1 MRSLRGRTPH
11 PRAGSGLGRSDLT
24 PTDGVIG
31 LGELKIRSVAHRQ
44 AEISYAVHTVLWG
57 QGYGE
62 AIARSLVEVGRAE
75 GMHRIAGTCD
85 PRNGASARVLQ
96 KIGMSYEG
104 RMRHTPEQPEK
115 DEPGWSPTL
124 RPPRQRDVWVAAR
137 GWRRPHA
144 ATMSASCSQR
154 QKRPC
159 LSGDP
164 RVHPR
169 IGRESC
175 ALWQPAVQ
183 RLQRLRRRCCDR
195 LADRVPRL
203 SWCRGRPRLLR
214 GRRRAAS
221 SPVPVWSQ
229 AGATGPPVAAAS
241 GTMRSTGTTTCSPLT
256 SLVAIH
262 TPGWVL
268 SLPCGNKWNP
278 ACCMDASSSGSS
290 PRSVGSRARSPSVVY
305 GAMAMS
311 VRPVRR

>member
-124 RPPRQRDVWVAAR
+124 RHQHGEPARAVAA
-137 GWRRPHA
+137 
-144 ATMSASCSQR
+144 
-154 QKRPC
+154 
-159 LSGDP
+159 D
-164 RVHPR
+164 
-169 IGRESC
+169 
-175 ALWQPAVQ
+175 PAVQ
-183 RLQRLRRRCCDR
+183 AGPADLHRRPESDDVAAGAIEQMASTGGI
-195 LADRVPRL
+195 LADL
-203 SWCRGRPRLLR
+203 F
-214 GRRRAAS
+214 
-221 SPVPVWSQ
+221 
-229 AGATGPPVAAAS
+229 
-241 GTMRSTGTTTCSPLT
+241 
-256 SLVAIH
+256 
-262 TPGWVL
+262 
-268 SLPCGNKWNP
+268 
-278 ACCMDASSSGSS
+278 
-290 PRSVGSRARSPSVVY
+290 
-305 GAMAMS
+305 
-311 VRPVRR
+311 

>member
-1 MRSLRGRTPH
+1 MSRETAKLHFGLSRLTTGVACTNGLPQRRPAATNLGDPTTRLILGNSLSMRSLRGRTPH

-175 ALWQPAVQ
+175 ALWQP
-183 RLQRLRRRCCDR
+183 
-195 LADRVPRL
+195 
-203 SWCRGRPRLLR
+203 
-214 GRRRAAS
+214 
-221 SPVPVWSQ
+221 
-229 AGATGPPVAAAS
+229 
-241 GTMRSTGTTTCSPLT
+241 
-256 SLVAIH
+256 
-262 TPGWVL
+262 
-268 SLPCGNKWNP
+268 
-278 ACCMDASSSGSS
+278 
-290 PRSVGSRARSPSVVY
+290 
-305 GAMAMS
+305 
-311 VRPVRR
+311 